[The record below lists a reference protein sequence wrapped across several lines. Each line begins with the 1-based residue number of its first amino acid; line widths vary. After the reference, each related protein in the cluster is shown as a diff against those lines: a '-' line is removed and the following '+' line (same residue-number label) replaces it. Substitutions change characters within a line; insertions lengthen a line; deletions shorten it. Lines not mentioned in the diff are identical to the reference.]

1 MLCDGYWY
9 PVGYRRAPS
18 HNHKGKKYRYKST
31 KDTKNTYKELSNGAY
46 RFCAE
51 DCVPGKCLRC

>member
-18 HNHKGKKYRYKST
+18 HNHKGKKIQIQVDKKYKKKYIQELPNGVYRC
-31 KDTKNTYKELSNGAY
+31 LS
-46 RFCAE
+46 
-51 DCVPGKCLRC
+51 

>member
-18 HNHKGKKYRYKST
+18 HNHKGKKIQIQVDKKYK
-31 KDTKNTYKELSNGAY
+31 KNTYKSCQMG
-46 RFCAE
+46 FTG
-51 DCVPGKCLRC
+51 V

>member
-18 HNHKGKKYRYKST
+18 HNHKGKKYRYKLTRNT
-31 KDTKNTYKELSNGAY
+31 KKNTYKSCQMG
-46 RFCAE
+46 FTG
-51 DCVPGKCLRC
+51 V

>member
-18 HNHKGKKYRYKST
+18 HNHKGKSADTSQQNIQKIHTKSCQMGLT
-31 KDTKNTYKELSNGAY
+31 G
-46 RFCAE
+46 F
-51 DCVPGKCLRC
+51 VLRAVRQGNA